1 MNGPYESPADVQKII
16 NTLTEKCGVNGFNTL
31 YRLIDDVDDDEFI

>member
-16 NTLTEKCGVNGFNTL
+16 NTLTEKSGVNGFNTL